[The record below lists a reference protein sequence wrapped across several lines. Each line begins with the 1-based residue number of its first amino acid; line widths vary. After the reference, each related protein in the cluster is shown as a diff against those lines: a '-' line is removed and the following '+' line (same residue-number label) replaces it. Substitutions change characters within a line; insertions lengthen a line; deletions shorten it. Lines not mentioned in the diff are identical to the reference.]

1 MSDAVL
7 DRIEKQLEGNN
18 LALSAVAEVLQKMD
32 SRLSYDEAAVIE
44 KQEEVQAA
52 TERTTLIKDIA
63 IEVAGML
70 KADQGMDVSGKE
82 RKAKSQ
88 GKAADDTERPV
99 NPTTKIGDQQNTIQA
114 MVKGDDDEDKAEEY
128 PVEEKGGK
136 RMAYSQK
143 AEDDEDP
150 EEDVDKGGYGEDEDE
165 DDKDDVTKGHNGHE
179 EEDLDK
185 DDAEDEDDEETKSM
199 RKQLKM
205 MKKQLKSYENSMEKT
220 IKTESE
226 NRLRKMGFREENGLT
241 RPRQVGIGTDG
252 TTPIKKSGGA
262 TPDTIDQ
269 LTQLSYKELREMQHA
284 IEQGQTD
291 GIPRELIQN

>member
-32 SRLSYDEAAVIE
+32 GRMSDDEAAVIQ
-44 KQEEVQAA
+44 KQEEEQAA
-52 TERTTLIKDIA
+52 NERTTLIKEIA
-63 IEVAGML
+63 SEVVGMI

-88 GKAADDTERPV
+88 GKAADDSERPV

-114 MVKGDDDEDKAEEY
+114 MVKGDDDDDKAEEY

-143 AEDDEDP
+143 AEDDDDT
-150 EEDVDKGGYGEDEDE
+150 EEDMDKGGYGDEE

-185 DDAEDEDDEETKSM
+185 DDAEDNEDDEMKSM
-199 RKQLKM
+199 QKQLRM
-205 MKKQLKSYENSMEKT
+205 MKKQLRSYENSLENS

-226 NRLRKMGFREENGLT
+226 NRLRKMGFKEENGLT
-241 RPRQVGIGTDG
+241 RPRQVAIGTDG
-252 TTPIKKSGGA
+252 TTPLKKSSGA
-262 TPDTIDQ
+262 TPETVDQ
-269 LTQLSYKELREMQHA
+269 LAQLSYKELRDMQHA
-284 IEQGQTD
+284 IENGQTD